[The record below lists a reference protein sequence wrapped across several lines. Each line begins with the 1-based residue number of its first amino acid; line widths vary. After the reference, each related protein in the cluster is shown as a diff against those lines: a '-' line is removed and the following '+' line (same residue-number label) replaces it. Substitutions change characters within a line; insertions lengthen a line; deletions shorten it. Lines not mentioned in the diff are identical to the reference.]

1 MTTNKES
8 VMAKNDTTAAVSYAD
23 GAATSDKVKLV
34 GADGTTVEL
43 RADDKAEIN
52 RLRYGL
58 GYTFATAAAAKRAAQ

>member
-1 MTTNKES
+1 MSK
-8 VMAKNDTTAAVSYAD
+8 DTTVSFVDDAAASER
-23 GAATSDKVKLV
+23 VKLV
-34 GADGTTVEL
+34 SADGGTNVEV